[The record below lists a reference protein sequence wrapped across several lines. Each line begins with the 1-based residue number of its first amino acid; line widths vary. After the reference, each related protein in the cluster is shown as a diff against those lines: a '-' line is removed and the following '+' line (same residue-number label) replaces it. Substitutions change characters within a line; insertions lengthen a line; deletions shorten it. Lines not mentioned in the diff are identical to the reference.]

1 MKKLTKLLTLSLMSL
16 GLVGCSRGN
25 ISSMLP
31 DSSGQISDST
41 SSKPAPVSSKPT
53 PVSSSTKE
61 EDTSSSSSG
70 KDVYDTPWN
79 SKVVDMMVKYLG
91 GNVLPY
97 VNLGKG
103 IGCSWNATAGTFG
116 QLQFD
121 EIEEYTTTLITD
133 FKTAFQDAGYT
144 ITSTSTNTYTATNS
158 TLGLTATL
166 SRETGG
172 TAKLVAS
179 YDEPF
184 DVNDNTTDW
193 EKDVKDDFKEYLDN
207 HSVPYVYIGTS
218 HPTAVWNAS
227 TFQLSIYGGKWNSAI
242 VTKAEASF
250 QAAGYTLSKN
260 SDGKNLTTTID
271 VQDGCKMQISIYAS
285 GTSQRAIYD
294 ITFTQAYNPSIVT
307 DWDTDTKDEMASYLH
322 KHYPPVIYLGL
333 KVCTTKFVSSTGVL
347 TITGGSFNPLMIQD
361 SKAAF
366 EADDWTITKEDETCV
381 YAQKDFSDGCRV
393 HANLK
398 NKNGTAILETRL
410 VEKFVVPS
418 AQTDWDEEAKK
429 FLDKNLDGHA
439 IPFFYMGVD
448 EVSTSWS
455 GTSRYGELTGDIF
468 NEYMID
474 EAKKAFDAA
483 GWTTTLGEN
492 NYGLT
497 FNATITEEDGDVLT
511 ATMNAVSTS
520 TKVKLRVEI
529 DEAFSPLTGDD
540 AKWDDDTQKYM
551 KTNFHDFVLPYVYLG
566 TKNAYSSYSS
576 TTSTLT
582 LTGNTWDNSIFT
594 LFTTSLNDDATTNN
608 RTWTVGDETDT
619 TYGAVKTATY
629 KNSEDNYS
637 VSLRLYQNTSHHP
650 VLTAK
655 FADVFEI
662 PQDGAWSDDTITTM
676 KANLNE
682 NTIPFIYLGSSKPT
696 VKTSSRTS
704 MTSCIVITGGKW
716 NNQVIPFAE
725 TALKA
730 DGYTT
735 NIGKKN
741 NVKEIQ
747 AIKTLDDGSQIR
759 VEVFKN
765 SSTIGSAA
773 SLEVYWDAPVTVT
786 SGATAWDDTTK
797 TALDS
802 YLGTGHDV
810 PYIDLGTGLKITPKE
825 TKHTTVIGM
834 GYENLK
840 IENVAFTSSYV
851 TAASKTFESD
861 GWKTTHFFNYSRYSE
876 KLVAEKTFD
885 DGFTA
890 RVALYAGSPAYK
902 TGLST
907 VNMYI
912 TKYGK
917 YDKTSHTSWSTKT
930 TEVMTRNFNGE
941 ILPYVYLGA
950 DTELYSY
957 DSSAKTLKISGET
970 WSDTI
975 FDDAKASLTA
985 DKNYTWTFNTDY
997 YNGKERLLGTGVNN
1011 KTGSTFSIILYNYG
1025 SMTNNFSCDLPYMEV
1040 RYVQG
1045 FVNNSETQWDNNTL
1059 AYMQE
1064 ALNDN
1069 IIPFFYIGNNVKCT
1083 FNYNGALTLTTEG
1096 WSDIIFENCEN
1107 ALKADT
1113 ERTWTIT
1120 YDPYGTWGKTLTAN
1134 CATQDGGHLSLTLYH
1149 YNYTSSSEM
1158 SGSTTKYNQTKV
1170 EISYIF

>member
-1 MKKLTKLLTLSLMSL
+1 MMSL
-16 GLVGCSRGN
+16 GLIGCSRGN
-25 ISSMLP
+25 VSSTLP
-31 DSSGQISDST
+31 DSSTPVSDST

-53 PVSSSTKE
+53 PVSNSSKE
-61 EDTSSSSSG
+61 EASSSSSS

-91 GNVLPY
+91 GNILPY

-103 IGCSWNATAGTFG
+103 IGCSWNATAGSFG

-184 DVNDNTTDW
+184 DVNDSTTDW
-193 EKDVKDDFKEYLDN
+193 GKDVKDDFKEYLDN
-207 HSVPYVYIGTS
+207 HSIPYVYIGTT

-227 TFQLSIYGGKWNSAI
+227 TFQLTIYGGKWNSVIAS
-242 VTKAEASF
+242 KAETAF
-250 QAAGYTLSKN
+250 ATAGYDLNKANDNKTLTSTI
-260 SDGKNLTTTID
+260 NL
-271 VQDGCKMQISIYAS
+271 QDGCKMQISIYAN
-285 GTSQRAIYD
+285 GANQRAMYG

-307 DWDTDTKDEMASYLH
+307 DWDTDTKDEMANYLH

-333 KVCTTKFVSSTGVL
+333 KVCTTKYVSSTGIL
-347 TITGGSFNPLMIQD
+347 TITGGAFNPLMIQD
-361 SKAAF
+361 SKTAF
-366 EADDWTITKEDETCV
+366 EADDWTVTKEDDTCV
-381 YAQKDFSDGCRV
+381 YAQKEFSDGCRV

-410 VEKFVVPS
+410 VEVFSVPNT
-418 AQTDWDEEAKK
+418 QTDWDTDAKK
-429 FLDKNLDGHA
+429 AMNDNLDNHPV
-439 IPFFYMGVD
+439 PFFYMGLD
-448 EVSTSWS
+448 EVRTTWS
-455 GTSRYGELTGDIF
+455 GTDKYLKITGDIF

-497 FNATITEEDGDVLT
+497 FSATITEEDGDVLT
-511 ATMNAVSTS
+511 ATMNAVST
-520 TKVKLRVEI
+520 TAKAELKIEI
-529 DEAFSPLTGDD
+529 KEAFSPLTGED
-540 AKWDDDTQKYM
+540 AKWDADTQKYM
-551 KTNFHDFVLPYVYLG
+551 KNNFHDFVLPYVYLG
-566 TKNAYSSYSS
+566 TKNIYYSYSS
-576 TTSTLT
+576 NEATLS
-582 LTGNTWDNSIFT
+582 LTGNTWDDSIFT

-608 RTWTVGDETDT
+608 RTWTVGDETDK
-619 TYGAVKTATY
+619 TYGPVKTATY
-629 KNSEDNYS
+629 KNDEDNYS
-637 VSLRLYQNTSHHP
+637 VSLRLYQNVSHHP

-655 FADVFEI
+655 FTDVFEI
-662 PQDGAWSDDTITTM
+662 PENGAWNDETIKAM
-676 KANLNE
+676 KENLND
-682 NTIPFIYLGSSKPT
+682 NTIPYIYLGSTKPLMT
-696 VKTSSRTS
+696 LSSRNG
-704 MTSCIVITGGKW
+704 MTKYIRIKGGKW
-716 NNQVIPFAE
+716 NSQVTPMAK
-725 TALKA
+725 TALTA
-730 DGYTT
+730 DGFEILEQTKS
-735 NIGKKN
+735 NA
-741 NVKEIQ
+741 KEIQ
-747 AIKTLDDGSQIR
+747 ALKTLDDGSQIR
-759 VEVFKN
+759 VEVYKF
-765 SSTIGSAA
+765 STTLGSEATLDA
-773 SLEVYWDAPVTVT
+773 YWDAQPSNV
-786 SGATAWDDTTK
+786 SGATDWDSTTK
-797 TALDS
+797 AELERYLGADHS
-802 YLGTGHDV
+802 VPFIELGTGTNMTATEKKRTPATIATSQSYDF
-810 PYIDLGTGLKITPKE
+810 LKF
-825 TKHTTVIGM
+825 
-834 GYENLK
+834 
-840 IENVAFTSSYV
+840 ENVTFTSTYI
-851 TAASKTFESD
+851 TRAAQTLKDD
-861 GWKTTHFFNYSRYSE
+861 GWNVLHLFTNYAWSSR
-876 KLVAEKTFD
+876 VIAEKTFT

-890 RVALYAGSPAYK
+890 RISMYGVNMSKNATTTS
-902 TGLST
+902 

-912 TKYGK
+912 TKYEK
-917 YDKTSHTSWSTKT
+917 YDKTNQTTWSKKT
-930 TEVMTRNFNGE
+930 LDLISNNFGSE
-941 ILPYVYLGA
+941 TLPYIYLGA
-950 DTELYSY
+950 KEETSY
-957 DSSAKTLKISGET
+957 FDSTNHILKIAGGI

-985 DKNYTWTFNTDY
+985 DKNYTWTFNTEY
-997 YNGKERLLGTGVNN
+997 YYGKERLLATGVNQ
-1011 KTGSTFSIILYNYG
+1011 KTAGILSISIYNQG
-1025 SMTNNFSCDLPYMEV
+1025 GATTNVYAFDNPYMEV
-1040 RYVQG
+1040 RYTQG

-1083 FNYNGALTLTTEG
+1083 FSYLSGALTLTTEG

-1134 CATQDGGHLSLTLYH
+1134 CDTKDGGHLSLTLYH
-1149 YNYTSSSEM
+1149 YFKTSSY
-1158 SGSTTKYNQTKV
+1158 SGGSSTNNQTKV

>member
-1 MKKLTKLLTLSLMSL
+1 MMSL
-16 GLVGCSRGN
+16 GLIGCSRGN
-25 ISSMLP
+25 VSSTLP
-31 DSSGQISDST
+31 DSSTPVSDST

-53 PVSSSTKE
+53 PVSNSSKE
-61 EDTSSSSSG
+61 EASSSSSS

-91 GNVLPY
+91 GNILPY

-103 IGCSWNATAGTFG
+103 IGCSWNATAGSFG

-184 DVNDNTTDW
+184 DVNDSTTDW
-193 EKDVKDDFKEYLDN
+193 GKDVKDDFKEYLDN
-207 HSVPYVYIGTS
+207 HSIPYVYIGTT

-227 TFQLSIYGGKWNSAI
+227 TFQLTIYGGKWNDSIA
-242 VTKAEASF
+242 TKADASF
-250 QAAGYTLSKN
+250 KAAGYTLSKN
-260 SDGKNLTTTID
+260 GDGKNLTTTID

-285 GTSQRAIYD
+285 GTSQRALYD

-307 DWDTDTKDEMASYLH
+307 DWDTDTKDEMANYLH

-333 KVCTTKFVSSTGVL
+333 KVCTTKYVSSTGIL
-347 TITGGSFNPLMIQD
+347 TITGGAFNPLMIQD
-361 SKAAF
+361 SKTAF
-366 EADDWTITKEDETCV
+366 EADDWTVTKEDDTCV
-381 YAQKDFSDGCRV
+381 YAQKEFSDGCRV

-418 AQTDWDEEAKK
+418 AQTDWDEATKK
-429 FLDKNLDGHA
+429 FLDKNLDSHA
-439 IPFFYMGVD
+439 IPFFYMGID
-448 EVSTSWS
+448 EVSTSWL

-497 FNATITEEDGDVLT
+497 FSATITEEDGDVLT
-511 ATMNAVSTS
+511 ATMNAVSTT
-520 TKVKLRVEI
+520 TKAKLRVEI
-529 DEAFSPLTGDD
+529 DEAFSPLTGED

-551 KTNFHDFVLPYVYLG
+551 KNNFHDFVLPYVYLG
-566 TKNAYSSYSS
+566 TKNAYASYSS
-576 TTSTLT
+576 TSSTLT
-582 LTGNTWDNSIFT
+582 LTGNTWDDSIFT
-594 LFTTSLNDDATTNN
+594 LFTTSLNDDATANN

-619 TYGAVKTATY
+619 TYGPVKTATY
-629 KNSEDNYS
+629 KNGEDNYS
-637 VSLRLYQNTSHHP
+637 VSLRLYQNISHHP

-676 KANLNE
+676 KDNLNQ

-696 VKTSSRTS
+696 VKTYSRTS
-704 MTSCIVITGGKW
+704 MTSCISITGGKW

-730 DGYTT
+730 DGYEI

-741 NVKEIQ
+741 YAKEIQ
-747 AIKTLDDGSQIR
+747 ALKTLDDGSQIR

-765 SSTIGSAA
+765 SSTVGSAA
-773 SLEVYWDAPVTVT
+773 VLEVYWDAPVTVT
-786 SGATAWDDTTK
+786 SGATSWDDTTK
-797 TALDS
+797 KALDS
-802 YLGTGHDV
+802 YLGAGHEV

-834 GYENLK
+834 GYEWLK

-851 TAASKTFESD
+851 TAASKTLESD

-890 RVALYAGSPAYK
+890 RVALYAGSPASK
-902 TGLST
+902 TGLT
-907 VNMYI
+907 IANIYI
-912 TKYGK
+912 TKYNK
-917 YDKTSHTSWSTKT
+917 YDKANHTAWSTKT
-930 TEVMTRNFNGE
+930 SDVMTRNFNGE

-957 DSSAKTLKISGET
+957 DSSSKTLKISGET

-997 YNGKERLLGTGVNN
+997 YNGKERLLGTGVNS
-1011 KTGSTFSIILYNYG
+1011 KTGSTFSVILYNYG
-1025 SMTNNFSCDLPYMEV
+1025 GMTNNFSCDLPYMEV

-1083 FNYNGALTLTTEG
+1083 FSYLSGALTLTTEG

-1134 CATQDGGHLSLTLYH
+1134 CATKDGGHLSLTLYH

-1158 SGSTTKYNQTKV
+1158 SSTTTKYNQTKV